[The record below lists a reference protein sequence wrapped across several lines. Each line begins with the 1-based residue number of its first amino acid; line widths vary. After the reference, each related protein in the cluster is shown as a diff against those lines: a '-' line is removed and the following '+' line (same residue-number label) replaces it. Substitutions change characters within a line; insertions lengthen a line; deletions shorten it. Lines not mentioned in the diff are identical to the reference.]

1 MFFVIFFLCHLSIK
15 YVMKRGEV
23 GGRGAPITQLIAAPP
38 ARRIT
43 KLWLREN
50 NKNNFRKK
58 QLPPTINWRII
69 WDWKMLTF

>member
-1 MFFVIFFLCHLSIK
+1 MSSIYK
-15 YVMKRGEV
+15 ICDEEGGGGGEE
-23 GGRGAPITQLIAAPP
+23 GRGAPITQLKAAPP
-38 ARRIT
+38 TRRIT